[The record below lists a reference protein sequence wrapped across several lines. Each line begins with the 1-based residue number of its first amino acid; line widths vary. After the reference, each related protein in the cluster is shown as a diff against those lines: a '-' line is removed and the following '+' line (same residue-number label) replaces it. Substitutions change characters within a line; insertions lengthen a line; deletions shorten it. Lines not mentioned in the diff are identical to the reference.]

1 MERGM
6 SEREKTKAELDIE
19 QRLATT
25 KDELRQALLERARVF
40 KSSWVELGEVLS
52 LLGRN
57 QQYKAWGYRSLTE
70 YCQKELHIREATV
83 HKLVGNFD
91 FLSSHDP
98 AMLERDNIVRMPDPD
113 SLRVLTKA
121 REDSKIDEDTYARL
135 RESALTHG
143 YSAATLHRKIKEGDA
158 GAEGAKPAKEKET
171 VSEAQI
177 RQRIVSLVSSIRLLL
192 GGKNAPEDVRQAL
205 SCLEQFARVDEA
217 AAPAAEAAP

>member
-1 MERGM
+1 M

-70 YCQKELHIREATV
+70 YCLKELHIREGTV

-98 AMLERDNIVRMPDPD
+98 SMLERDNIVRMPDPD

-121 REDSKIDEDTYARL
+121 REDSKIDEDTYAKL

-143 YSAATLHRKIKEGDA
+143 YSAATLHRKIKEGGDGENA
-158 GAEGAKPAKEKET
+158 DKPAREKET
-171 VSEAQI
+171 VSEAQL

-192 GGKNAPEDVRQAL
+192 GGKNTPADVKDAL
-205 SCLEQFARVDEA
+205 SCLEQFARTDETGTA
-217 AAPAAEAAP
+217 ATEGVP